1 MGCRASRA
9 HDRIHAVLAV
19 HARSRERSMRS
30 ADRPSGARGTHVP
43 GPRRVAQQALPRAAM
58 ERNVGREPCTIRLVL
73 NSRGPDDDDWYQYN
87 TGEIQ

>member
-1 MGCRASRA
+1 M
-9 HDRIHAVLAV
+9 LAV

-43 GPRRVAQQALPRAAM
+43 GPRRVAQQALPRAPPW
-58 ERNVGREPCTIRLVL
+58 NVGTMHNPGLVL